1 LEFAELLVKLDD
13 GMTQPK
19 IIYAPNAPQVKGEF
33 FKLANHKFWPS
44 QDLRRGWRNYLGSPL
59 SPQEEDDGED
69 ESMDFKG
76 SPKEGNK
83 NALFILLKILDTITK
98 QYVDRETE
106 KLEKKA
112 RKEQMQA
119 VGG

>member
-1 LEFAELLVKLDD
+1 ME
-13 GMTQPK
+13 
-19 IIYAPNAPQVKGEF
+19 I
-33 FKLANHKFWPS
+33 
-44 QDLRRGWRNYLGSPL
+44 
-59 SPQEEDDGED
+59 
-69 ESMDFKG
+69 KG
-76 SPKEGNK
+76 SPKEDNK

-119 VGG
+119 VSGSTVQEQPL